1 MEGIIRLPSEE
12 IYLTKKSPIMENAEE
27 ASECHRKRDEFYI
40 NDEQVSKALK
50 DAVKFPKNSNYEI
63 PTSEFGNDAITDFA
77 FGKIAKD
84 YGNFLKEAGINAM
97 PVWLA
102 NCENKP
108 FARQM
113 WFRGLDGYYW
123 SDLDSDDRLLY
134 CNDWVR
140 GVREVREAHGQ
151 KDLPDIQ
158 RIIKYSKNYVPEAA
172 RGEFEKGLRN
182 LLEK

>member
-84 YGNFLKEAGINAM
+84 YGKFLKDVGIGEM
-97 PVWLA
+97 PVLFA
-102 NCENKP
+102 NLEDEA
-108 FARQM
+108 FARQVG
-113 WFRGLDGYYW
+113 FSCLDRSSGRFGLYGGNSGLDSSRLHYN
-123 SDLDSDDRLLY
+123 DD
-134 CNDWVR
+134 NMVR
-140 GVREVREAHGQ
+140 WGT
-151 KDLPDIQ
+151 
-158 RIIKYSKNYVPEAA
+158 
-172 RGEFEKGLRN
+172 
-182 LLEK
+182 